1 MSRKDY
7 ISDNLVNIRDR
18 LRQSA
23 ATPEDPVTPEE
34 PAAAVEPEPVPA
46 PEPSVPEPVPA
57 AGAVVRR
64 EADGDRAKRDLQ
76 CRLGHESAAVGTEL
90 RLLEERI
97 EELGKLKVLFA
108 ETARKLEET
117 TPEKSGSLFA
127 REVDMLRIEFFR
139 LAGRREAETAP
150 VHGKEAKVSP
160 VPGRELLLAGG
171 LVAAA
176 VLIGAVIIGGAIA
189 VVFR

>member
-18 LRQSA
+18 LRQSTGTA
-23 ATPEDPVTPEE
+23 EE
-34 PAAAVEPEPVPA
+34 PAAPEEAATVGSESVPTPSLAEPA
-46 PEPSVPEPVPA
+46 PA
-57 AGAVVRR
+57 AEAVVRR

-76 CRLGHESAAVGTEL
+76 CRLGHESAAVETEL

-97 EELGKLKVLFA
+97 GELGKLKVLFA

-139 LAGRREAETAP
+139 LAGRREADTAP
-150 VHGKEAKVSP
+150 VPGKEMNSSALC
-160 VPGRELLLAGG
+160 GRELLLTGG
-171 LVAAA
+171 MVAAA

>member
-18 LRQSA
+18 LRQSPGA
-23 ATPEDPVTPEE
+23 PEDSVTPEE
-34 PAAAVEPEPVPA
+34 PAAAVAPEVEPA
-46 PEPSVPEPVPA
+46 PLAAEPAPVS
-57 AGAVVRR
+57 GAVVRR

-76 CRLGHESAAVGTEL
+76 CRLGHESAAVETEL
-90 RLLEERI
+90 RLLAERL

-108 ETARKLEET
+108 ETSRKLEET

-139 LAGRREAETAP
+139 LAGRREADTAP
-150 VHGKEAKVSP
+150 VPGKEANASSVS
-160 VPGRELLLAGG
+160 GRELLLAGG
-171 LVAAA
+171 MVAAA

>member
-18 LRQSA
+18 LRQPAPASPEEA
-23 ATPEDPVTPEE
+23 APTAEEAVPTPEQSA
-34 PAAAVEPEPVPA
+34 PALISE
-46 PEPSVPEPVPA
+46 A
-57 AGAVVRR
+57 AGKR

-76 CRLGHESAAVGTEL
+76 CRLGHESSAVETEL
-90 RLLEERI
+90 KLLEERI
-97 EELGKLKVLFA
+97 VELGKLKVLFA
-108 ETARKLEET
+108 ETARKLDET

-139 LAGRREAETAP
+139 LAGRREADTAP
-150 VHGKEAKVSP
+150 VSGKASGSSP
-160 VPGRELLLAGG
+160 VPGRELLAAAG